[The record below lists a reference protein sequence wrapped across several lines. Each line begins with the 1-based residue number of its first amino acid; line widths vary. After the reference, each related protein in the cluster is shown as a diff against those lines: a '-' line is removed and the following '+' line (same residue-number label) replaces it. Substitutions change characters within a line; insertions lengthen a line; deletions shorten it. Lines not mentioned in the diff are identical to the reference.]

1 MTKREIA
8 ENYFKQGYNCAQ
20 SVVLAFSKEI
30 NLDEKTA
37 LMLAS
42 PFGGGMGRLRE
53 TCGAVSGMLVVLG
66 LLKGYSS
73 FDDIKEKTELYSLV
87 QKLVLQFKEKNG
99 SYTCRE
105 LLNLPDG
112 NSNPV
117 PEKRTET
124 YYKKRPCALLV
135 GDATEILDN
144 YLNNN

>member
-20 SVVLAFSKEI
+20 SVVLTFSKEI

-53 TCGAVSGMLVVLG
+53 TCGAVSGMLIVLG

>member
-20 SVVLAFSKEI
+20 SVVLTFSKEI

-53 TCGAVSGMLVVLG
+53 TCGAVSGMLIVLG

-73 FDDIKEKTELYSLV
+73 LDDIKEKTELYSLV
-87 QKLVLQFKEKNG
+87 QKLVLQFKE
-99 SYTCRE
+99 S
-105 LLNLPDG
+105 
-112 NSNPV
+112 
-117 PEKRTET
+117 
-124 YYKKRPCALLV
+124 
-135 GDATEILDN
+135 
-144 YLNNN
+144 